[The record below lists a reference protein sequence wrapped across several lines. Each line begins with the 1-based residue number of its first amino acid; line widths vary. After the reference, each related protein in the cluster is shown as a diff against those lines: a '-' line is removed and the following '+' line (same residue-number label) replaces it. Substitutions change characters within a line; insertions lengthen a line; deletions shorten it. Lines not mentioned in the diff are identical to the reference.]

1 MGYYGAPIAANKV
14 VCPAAGVPI
23 KTFKPDAATASVV
36 PTSPA
41 VPTLA
46 IASLPNNAYKPEAA
60 TPLSLASAV
69 LLFASALVVIF
80 LPTGGAPTL
89 VLITAVSSTDYHIPL
104 AVIGAL

>member
-1 MGYYGAPIAANKV
+1 MGYYGAPIAENKV
-14 VCPAAGVPI
+14 VPVTEGVPI

-69 LLFASALVVIF
+69 LVFASALVVIF